1 MTDETMLSRPFA
13 CAVHQCNQ
21 PCHPPSRTPPPCPLS
36 PALTTPCPCG
46 KHPLNPSSAPFF
58 PPSLPAARLLRT
70 ACTDLIPTCTSLC
83 LKPLSGCAH
92 ACAMRCYAGPCPPC
106 FIPLVRPCGA
116 TTRNVPCSAVGSVA
130 PAPEILCDRLC
141 GALRTCA
148 HHQCTR
154 VCYPLVA
161 LAGTGAAK
169 GKSRKRRGGA
179 AAGPQDIVDEAGW
192 HECNL
197 VCGKPLAYGNHR
209 CEERDHKGPCPSCL
223 LSSFEEVRRALVI

>member
-1 MTDETMLSRPFA
+1 
-13 CAVHQCNQ
+13 
-21 PCHPPSRTPPPCPLS
+21 
-36 PALTTPCPCG
+36 
-46 KHPLNPSSAPFF
+46 
-58 PPSLPAARLLRT
+58 
-70 ACTDLIPTCTSLC
+70 
-83 LKPLSGCAH
+83 
-92 ACAMRCYAGPCPPC
+92 MRCYASPCPPC

-161 LAGTGAAK
+161 LAGMGAAK